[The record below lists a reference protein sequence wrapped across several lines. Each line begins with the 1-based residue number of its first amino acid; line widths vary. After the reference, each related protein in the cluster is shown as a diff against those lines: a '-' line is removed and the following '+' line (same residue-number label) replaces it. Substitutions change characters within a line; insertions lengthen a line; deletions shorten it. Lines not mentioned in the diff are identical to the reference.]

1 MKQEITKEQFN
12 ELSGQAQER
21 LLQWVHEKQYDPF
34 LTIGQ
39 IMEFLDEYGQHRYG
53 IDPLD
58 TEDMPHGWMVK
69 VYAPDV
75 QEGFWYG
82 TANKEL
88 CDALWEAVKEVVEQ
102 SILVEQLVK
111 DARKPPK
118 VD

>member
-1 MKQEITKEQFN
+1 M
-12 ELSGQAQER
+12 
-21 LLQWVHEKQYDPF
+21 QWVQEKHYDPF

-39 IMEFLDEYGQHRYG
+39 MMEFLDEYGQHRYG

-58 TEDMPHGWMVK
+58 MEDMSHGWMVK

-75 QEGFWYG
+75 QDGVWYG
-82 TANKEL
+82 TATNEL
-88 CDALWEAVKEVVEQ
+88 GAALWEAVKEVVEQ

-111 DARKPPK
+111 DAQKPRS